1 MNRFIFR
8 TLCATTVVISL
19 SALCRGG
26 AAPTTQPD
34 SRDAL
39 AAENQAL
46 RKALVDLDAKNAK
59 LEADNAKL
67 KAEVKSLQERLAKIA
82 VPQVPRPYQFNV
94 PSPALPSQPQ
104 QNQIPRSWV
113 PKKYG
118 NTDFYV
124 IPLKAR
130 SPD

>member
-8 TLCATTVVISL
+8 ALCAVTVVISL
-19 SALCRGG
+19 SALSSGG

-34 SRDAL
+34 SPDGL

-46 RKALVDLDAKNAK
+46 RRALVDLDAKNAA
-59 LEADNAKL
+59 LEADNLKL
-67 KAEVKSLQERLAKIA
+67 KAEVKALQDRLAKIA
-82 VPQVPRPYQFNV
+82 VPQAPQPYRFDSPTLIHPYQ
-94 PSPALPSQPQ
+94 PL
-104 QNQIPRSWV
+104 QNQIPKSWV

-124 IPLKAR
+124 IPLKAQ